1 MAKHVSWSVTN
12 MMRIETQQETSILT
26 CRRGEGLAINKFF
39 AFANIS
45 ISVLKIL

>member
-1 MAKHVSWSVTN
+1 LFDGKTCVLVSDKHD
-12 MMRIETQQETSILT
+12 ETQQETSILT